1 MSNSALYVFTV
12 LIWGTTWIAIKF
24 QLGEVASLVSI
35 AHRFFLAALLIFF
48 YLIVRRQLVTISRRD
63 HCFVFLQGMSLF
75 CINYVFIYTA
85 TATLA
90 SGLVAVVF
98 STMLILN
105 MVNGAIFFGAPIQ
118 RTVVLGALIGL
129 LGMVG
134 VFLPELQALSL
145 TDDNFRALLMC
156 LGGTVFAS
164 FGNMFSLRNLRRGLP
179 VLTCNA
185 WGMAYGAVTLYVVA
199 IVSGQA
205 ITIEM
210 TAPYLLSLFYL
221 ALFGSVL
228 AFWAYLTLI
237 GNIGMDKA
245 AYTSLV
251 FPVVALLIST
261 VLEGYSWSVSAIF
274 GMSLVVLGNWLV
286 MHRAKA

>member
-1 MSNSALYVFTV
+1 
-12 LIWGTTWIAIKF
+12 
-24 QLGEVASLVSI
+24 
-35 AHRFFLAALLIFF
+35 
-48 YLIVRRQLVTISRRD
+48 
-63 HCFVFLQGMSLF
+63 
-75 CINYVFIYTA
+75 
-85 TATLA
+85 
-90 SGLVAVVF
+90 
-98 STMLILN
+98 
-105 MVNGAIFFGAPIQ
+105 
-118 RTVVLGALIGL
+118 
-129 LGMVG
+129 
-134 VFLPELQALSL
+134 
-145 TDDNFRALLMC
+145 
-156 LGGTVFAS
+156 
-164 FGNMFSLRNLRRGLP
+164 
-179 VLTCNA
+179 
-185 WGMAYGAVTLYVVA
+185 VA